1 MPRSLS
7 QLLQWKLHQLKK
19 EAMWGVVLKTT
30 AATAFIPLPWN
41 RSIHPS
47 EFKGNLCLMTPGSV
61 SSVVTCTSCRNL
73 QCTVLHLIHLPPPQT
88 SSSSCFFTSVSFFLW
103 WDYHP
108 SNWEETSMLGC
119 HPSLF
124 FLPHHQHMNNYWVVP
139 VLLFFKEK
147 IWSTLPFWFLALCR
161 FI

>member
-47 EFKGNLCLMTPGSV
+47 EFNGNLCLMTPGSV

-73 QCTVLHLIHLPPPQT
+73 QCTILHLIHLPPV
-88 SSSSCFFTSVSFFLW
+88 SSLLCLFSFDGTIIPPTGKKPRCLGVILHSSFFLTISIW
-103 WDYHP
+103 TTTELCQFY
-108 SNWEETSMLGC
+108 
-119 HPSLF
+119 
-124 FLPHHQHMNNYWVVP
+124 
-139 VLLFFKEK
+139 FFKKK